1 MEGCRGEEGIG
12 EGDRR
17 QRDPE
22 RKGVLPAPPP
32 PMWLIGADGL
42 GKGKVR
48 VRLLGFFLHISSISI
63 KLGFLGFYG
72 LCFDG

>member
-1 MEGCRGEEGIG
+1 MG
-12 EGDRR
+12 EGDWR

-22 RKGVLPAPPP
+22 RKGVHPAPPP

-42 GKGKVR
+42 GKDKVR
-48 VRLLGFFLHISSISI
+48 VGLLGFCLHISSISI

-72 LCFDG
+72 LYFDG